1 MIDKESEV
9 FTRVSDALLASDL
22 GLSEE
27 NISTIYVNMPRVFP
41 HVCVEMSDSY
51 SVYDDGHLDEQYVR
65 MLFDINIYSNKQDGR
80 KYECKKIAEV
90 IDDAMRGMNFRR
102 IALTPIRNSTQTTVY
117 GTDVHDETVYRLA
130 ARYEGTASETHFY
143 RR

>member
-1 MIDKESEV
+1 MIDKEAEV
-9 FTRVSDALLASDL
+9 FTRVVDALLAADL
-22 GLSEE
+22 GLTED

-41 HVCVEMSDSY
+41 HVCIEMSNSFSAYEDNSLREKY
-51 SVYDDGHLDEQYVR
+51 TS

-80 KYECKKIAEV
+80 KYECKRIAEV
-90 IDDAMRGMNFRR
+90 IDDTMRHMNFQR

-130 ARYEGTASETHFY
+130 ARYEGVASETHFY